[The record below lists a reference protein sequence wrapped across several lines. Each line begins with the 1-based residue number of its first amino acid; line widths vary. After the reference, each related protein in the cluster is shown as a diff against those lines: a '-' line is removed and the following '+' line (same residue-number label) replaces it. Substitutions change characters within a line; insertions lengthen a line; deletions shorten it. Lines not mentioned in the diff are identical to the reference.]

1 MFRTA
6 TTNKHSPMR
15 QVRLM
20 TDFGLKTNLS
30 MKKVKLLILAALAV
44 MMSATG
50 FAADADFP
58 ARPDTAIFVND
69 FAGVLRQ
76 SKVID
81 DSLRAFS
88 KRTTNQIM
96 VITVKDL
103 GDYEPKMYA
112 AELGDRWGIG
122 QAKLDNGLILLI
134 KPKTRDSKGQ
144 FALCPGRGL
153 GGALPDV
160 TCKRI
165 VDGKAIPALKKGDYD
180 AAVWAVL
187 KAVMPICAGEI
198 SGDEATKKSSGG
210 GGGWIWFVGIIAA
223 VVGGVAYA
231 NKRAKQKQAF
241 IEANET
247 PEERAARLAAAEK
260 RKKELEAERKKR
272 EAEAAAAAAAG
283 ATTAKS
289 VREKRQ
295 EEEERKRRNA
305 QKFGG
310 GSFDGGGASS
320 DW

>member
-1 MFRTA
+1 
-6 TTNKHSPMR
+6 
-15 QVRLM
+15 
-20 TDFGLKTNLS
+20 

-103 GDYEPKMYA
+103 GD
-112 AELGDRWGIG
+112 RWGIG
-122 QAKLDNGLILLI
+122 QAKLDNGLIILI

-144 FALCPGRGL
+144 FAICPGRGL

-231 NKRAKQKQAF
+231 NKRAKQKQAL

-260 RKKELEAERKKR
+260 RKKEREAERKKR

-320 DW
+320 EW

>member
-1 MFRTA
+1 
-6 TTNKHSPMR
+6 
-15 QVRLM
+15 
-20 TDFGLKTNLS
+20 

-44 MMSATG
+44 MMSATS

-58 ARPDTAIFVND
+58 ARPDTAIFVHD

-122 QAKLDNGLILLI
+122 QKKLDNGLIILI

-144 FALCPGRGL
+144 FAICPGRGL

-165 VDGKAIPALKKGDYD
+165 VDGKAIPALKKGDND

-198 SGDEATKKSSGG
+198 SGEEVTKKSSGG
-210 GGGWIWFVGIIAA
+210 GNGLIWFVGIIAA
-223 VVGGVAYA
+223 VVGGVVYA
-231 NKRAKQKQAF
+231 NKRAKKKQAL

-260 RKKELEAERKKR
+260 RKKELEAQRKKR
-272 EAEAAAAAAAG
+272 EAEAAAAAG

-320 DW
+320 EW

>member
-1 MFRTA
+1 
-6 TTNKHSPMR
+6 
-15 QVRLM
+15 
-20 TDFGLKTNLS
+20 
-30 MKKVKLLILAALAV
+30 MKKVKLLILVALAV
-44 MMSATG
+44 MMSATT

-58 ARPDTAIFVND
+58 ARPDTAIFVHD

-103 GDYEPKMYA
+103 GDYDPKMYA
-112 AELGDRWGIG
+112 VELGDRWGIG
-122 QAKLDNGLILLI
+122 QKKLDNGLIILI

-144 FALCPGRGL
+144 FAICPGRGL

-165 VDGKAIPALKKGDYD
+165 VDGKAIPALKEGDYD
-180 AAVWAVL
+180 AALWAVL

-198 SGDEATKKSSGG
+198 SGEEATKKSSGG
-210 GGGWIWFVGIIAA
+210 GNGLIWFVGIIAA
-223 VVGGVAYA
+223 VVGGVVYA
-231 NKRAKQKQAF
+231 NKRAKKKQAL

-260 RKKELEAERKKR
+260 RKKELEAQRKKR
-272 EAEAAAAAAAG
+272 EAEAAAAAG

-289 VREKRQ
+289 LREKRQ

-320 DW
+320 EW

>member
-1 MFRTA
+1 
-6 TTNKHSPMR
+6 
-15 QVRLM
+15 
-20 TDFGLKTNLS
+20 

-44 MMSATG
+44 MMSATS

-58 ARPDTAIFVND
+58 ARPDTAIFVHD

-122 QAKLDNGLILLI
+122 QKKLDNGLIILI

-144 FALCPGRGL
+144 FAICPGRGL

-165 VDGKAIPALKKGDYD
+165 VDGKAIPALKKGDND

-198 SGDEATKKSSGG
+198 SGEEVTKKSSGG
-210 GGGWIWFVGIIAA
+210 GNGLIWFVGIIAA
-223 VVGGVAYA
+223 VVGGVVYA
-231 NKRAKQKQAF
+231 NKRAKKKQAL

-260 RKKELEAERKKR
+260 RKKELEAQRKKR
-272 EAEAAAAAAAG
+272 EAEAAAAAG

>member
-1 MFRTA
+1 
-6 TTNKHSPMR
+6 
-15 QVRLM
+15 
-20 TDFGLKTNLS
+20 

-44 MMSATG
+44 MMSATS

-69 FAGVLRQ
+69 FADVLRQ

-103 GDYEPKMYA
+103 GDYDPKMYA

-122 QAKLDNGLILLI
+122 QAKLDNGLIILI

-198 SGDEATKKSSGG
+198 SGEEAMKKSSGG
-210 GGGWIWFVGIIAA
+210 GNGLI
-223 VVGGVAYA
+223 
-231 NKRAKQKQAF
+231 
-241 IEANET
+241 
-247 PEERAARLAAAEK
+247 
-260 RKKELEAERKKR
+260 
-272 EAEAAAAAAAG
+272 
-283 ATTAKS
+283 
-289 VREKRQ
+289 
-295 EEEERKRRNA
+295 
-305 QKFGG
+305 
-310 GSFDGGGASS
+310 
-320 DW
+320 

>member
-1 MFRTA
+1 
-6 TTNKHSPMR
+6 
-15 QVRLM
+15 
-20 TDFGLKTNLS
+20 

-44 MMSATG
+44 MMSATS

-103 GDYEPKMYA
+103 GDYDPKMYA

-122 QAKLDNGLILLI
+122 QAKLDNGLIILI

-198 SGDEATKKSSGG
+198 SGEEATKKSSGG
-210 GGGWIWFVGIIAA
+210 GNGLIWFVGIIAA
-223 VVGGVAYA
+223 VVGGVVYA
-231 NKRAKQKQAF
+231 NKRAKKKQAL

-272 EAEAAAAAAAG
+272 EAEARL
-283 ATTAKS
+283 T
-289 VREKRQ
+289 VV
-295 EEEERKRRNA
+295 A
-305 QKFGG
+305 QVAIGNIIM
-310 GSFDGGGASS
+310 
-320 DW
+320 

>member
-1 MFRTA
+1 
-6 TTNKHSPMR
+6 
-15 QVRLM
+15 
-20 TDFGLKTNLS
+20 

-44 MMSATG
+44 MMSVTS

-122 QAKLDNGLILLI
+122 QAKLDNGLIILI

-144 FALCPGRGL
+144 FAICPGRGL

-198 SGDEATKKSSGG
+198 SGEEATKKSSGG
-210 GGGWIWFVGIIAA
+210 GNGLIWFVGIIVA
-223 VVGGVAYA
+223 VVGGVVYA
-231 NKRAKQKQAF
+231 NKRAKKRQAL

-289 VREKRQ
+289 LHEKRQ

>member
-1 MFRTA
+1 
-6 TTNKHSPMR
+6 
-15 QVRLM
+15 
-20 TDFGLKTNLS
+20 

-44 MMSATG
+44 MMSVTS

-58 ARPDTAIFVND
+58 ARPDTAIFVHD

-122 QAKLDNGLILLI
+122 QKKLDNGLIILI

-144 FALCPGRGL
+144 FAICPGRGL

-165 VDGKAIPALKKGDYD
+165 VDGKAIPALKEGDYD
-180 AAVWAVL
+180 AALWAVL

-198 SGDEATKKSSGG
+198 SGEEATKKSSGG
-210 GGGWIWFVGIIAA
+210 GNGLIWFVGIIAA
-223 VVGGVAYA
+223 VVGGVCQQTCEEKTGTHRGER
-231 NKRAKQKQAF
+231 NPRRACR
-241 IEANET
+241 T
-247 PEERAARLAAAEK
+247 LGSS
-260 RKKELEAERKKR
+260 R
-272 EAEAAAAAAAG
+272 EAQ
-283 ATTAKS
+283 
-289 VREKRQ
+289 KRT
-295 EEEERKRRNA
+295 
-305 QKFGG
+305 
-310 GSFDGGGASS
+310 
-320 DW
+320 

>member
-1 MFRTA
+1 
-6 TTNKHSPMR
+6 
-15 QVRLM
+15 
-20 TDFGLKTNLS
+20 

-44 MMSATG
+44 MMSATS

-122 QAKLDNGLILLI
+122 QAKLDNGLIILI

-198 SGDEATKKSSGG
+198 SGGEATKKSSGG
-210 GGGWIWFVGIIAA
+210 GNGLIWFVGIIAA
-223 VVGGVAYA
+223 VVGGVVYA
-231 NKRAKQKQAF
+231 NKRAKKKQAL

-260 RKKELEAERKKR
+260 RKKELEAQRKKR

-289 VREKRQ
+289 LREKRQ

-320 DW
+320 EW

>member
-6 TTNKHSPMR
+6 TTNKHSPTR

-44 MMSATG
+44 MMSATS

-122 QAKLDNGLILLI
+122 HAELDNGLIILI

-144 FALCPGRGL
+144 FAICPGRGL

-165 VDGKAIPALKKGDYD
+165 VDGKAIPALKK
-180 AAVWAVL
+180 
-187 KAVMPICAGEI
+187 
-198 SGDEATKKSSGG
+198 ATMMQPYG
-210 GGGWIWFVGIIAA
+210 
-223 VVGGVAYA
+223 
-231 NKRAKQKQAF
+231 
-241 IEANET
+241 
-247 PEERAARLAAAEK
+247 LC
-260 RKKELEAERKKR
+260 
-272 EAEAAAAAAAG
+272 
-283 ATTAKS
+283 
-289 VREKRQ
+289 
-295 EEEERKRRNA
+295 
-305 QKFGG
+305 
-310 GSFDGGGASS
+310 
-320 DW
+320 

>member
-1 MFRTA
+1 
-6 TTNKHSPMR
+6 
-15 QVRLM
+15 
-20 TDFGLKTNLS
+20 

-50 FAADADFP
+50 FATDADFP

-122 QAKLDNGLILLI
+122 QAKLDNGLIILI

-165 VDGKAIPALKKGDYD
+165 VDGKAIPALKK
-180 AAVWAVL
+180 
-187 KAVMPICAGEI
+187 
-198 SGDEATKKSSGG
+198 ATMMQPYG
-210 GGGWIWFVGIIAA
+210 
-223 VVGGVAYA
+223 
-231 NKRAKQKQAF
+231 QC
-241 IEANET
+241 
-247 PEERAARLAAAEK
+247 
-260 RKKELEAERKKR
+260 
-272 EAEAAAAAAAG
+272 
-283 ATTAKS
+283 
-289 VREKRQ
+289 
-295 EEEERKRRNA
+295 
-305 QKFGG
+305 
-310 GSFDGGGASS
+310 
-320 DW
+320 

>member
-1 MFRTA
+1 
-6 TTNKHSPMR
+6 
-15 QVRLM
+15 
-20 TDFGLKTNLS
+20 

-44 MMSATG
+44 MMSATS

-58 ARPDTAIFVND
+58 ARPDTAIFVHD

-122 QAKLDNGLILLI
+122 QKKLDNGLIILI

-144 FALCPGRGL
+144 FAICPGRGL

-165 VDGKAIPALKKGDYD
+165 VDGKAIPALKKGDND

-198 SGDEATKKSSGG
+198 SGEEVTKKSSGG
-210 GGGWIWFVGIIAA
+210 GNGLIWFVGIIAA
-223 VVGGVAYA
+223 VVGGVVYA
-231 NKRAKQKQAF
+231 NKRAKKKQAL

-247 PEERAARLAAAEK
+247 PEERVARLAAAEQ
-260 RKKELEAERKKR
+260 RKKELEAQRKKR
-272 EAEAAAAAAAG
+272 EAEAAAAAG

-289 VREKRQ
+289 LREKRQ

-320 DW
+320 EW

>member
-1 MFRTA
+1 
-6 TTNKHSPMR
+6 
-15 QVRLM
+15 
-20 TDFGLKTNLS
+20 

-44 MMSATG
+44 MMSATS

-122 QAKLDNGLILLI
+122 QAKLDNGLIILI

-198 SGDEATKKSSGG
+198 SGDEVTKKSSGG
-210 GGGWIWFVGIIAA
+210 GNGLIWFVGIIAA
-223 VVGGVAYA
+223 VVGGVVYA
-231 NKRAKQKQAF
+231 NKRAKKKQAL

-272 EAEAAAAAAAG
+272 EAEAAAG

-289 VREKRQ
+289 LREKRQ

>member
-1 MFRTA
+1 
-6 TTNKHSPMR
+6 
-15 QVRLM
+15 
-20 TDFGLKTNLS
+20 

-44 MMSATG
+44 MMSATS

-112 AELGDRWGIG
+112 VELGDRWGIG
-122 QAKLDNGLILLI
+122 QKKLDNGLIILI
-134 KPKTRDSKGQ
+134 KPKTSDSKGQ
-144 FALCPGRGL
+144 FAICPGRGL

-165 VDGKAIPALKKGDYD
+165 VDGKAIPALKEGDYD
-180 AAVWAVL
+180 AALWAVL

-198 SGDEATKKSSGG
+198 SGEEATKKSSGG
-210 GGGWIWFVGIIAA
+210 GNGLIWFVGIIAA
-223 VVGGVAYA
+223 VVGGVVYA
-231 NKRAKQKQAF
+231 NKRAKKKQAL

-260 RKKELEAERKKR
+260 RKKELEAQRKKR
-272 EAEAAAAAAAG
+272 EAEAAAAAG

-289 VREKRQ
+289 LREKRQ
-295 EEEERKRRNA
+295 EEEDRKRRNA

-320 DW
+320 EW

>member
-1 MFRTA
+1 
-6 TTNKHSPMR
+6 
-15 QVRLM
+15 
-20 TDFGLKTNLS
+20 

-44 MMSATG
+44 MMSATS

-58 ARPDTAIFVND
+58 ARPDTAIFVHD

-122 QAKLDNGLILLI
+122 QKKLDNGLIILI

-144 FALCPGRGL
+144 FAICPGRGL

-165 VDGKAIPALKKGDYD
+165 VDGKAIPALKEGDYD
-180 AAVWAVL
+180 AAIWAVL

-198 SGDEATKKSSGG
+198 SGEEATKKSSGG
-210 GGGWIWFVGIIAA
+210 GNGLIWFVGIIAA
-223 VVGGVAYA
+223 VVGGVVYA
-231 NKRAKQKQAF
+231 NKRAKKKQAL

-247 PEERAARLAAAEK
+247 PEERVARLAAAEK
-260 RKKELEAERKKR
+260 RKKELEAQRKKR
-272 EAEAAAAAAAG
+272 EAEAAAAAG

-289 VREKRQ
+289 LREKRQ

-320 DW
+320 EW

>member
-6 TTNKHSPMR
+6 TTNKHSPTR

-44 MMSATG
+44 MISATS

-122 QAKLDNGLILLI
+122 QTKLDNGLIILI

-231 NKRAKQKQAF
+231 NKRAKKKQAL

-260 RKKELEAERKKR
+260 RKKELDAERKKR

>member
-1 MFRTA
+1 
-6 TTNKHSPMR
+6 
-15 QVRLM
+15 
-20 TDFGLKTNLS
+20 

-44 MMSATG
+44 MMSATS
-50 FAADADFP
+50 FTADTDFP

-122 QAKLDNGLILLI
+122 QAKLDNGLIILI

-198 SGDEATKKSSGG
+198 SGEEATKKSSGG
-210 GGGWIWFVGIIAA
+210 GNGLIWFVGIIAA
-223 VVGGVAYA
+223 VVGGVVYA
-231 NKRAKQKQAF
+231 NKRAKKKQAL

-272 EAEAAAAAAAG
+272 LRRKVYAKSAKRKKIANAEMLKSLAEARL
-283 ATTAKS
+283 TA
-289 VREKRQ
+289 E
-295 EEEERKRRNA
+295 A
-305 QKFGG
+305 QVAIGNIIM
-310 GSFDGGGASS
+310 
-320 DW
+320 

>member
-1 MFRTA
+1 
-6 TTNKHSPMR
+6 
-15 QVRLM
+15 
-20 TDFGLKTNLS
+20 

-44 MMSATG
+44 MMSATS
-50 FAADADFP
+50 FAADSDFP

-122 QAKLDNGLILLI
+122 QAKLDNGLIILI

-165 VDGKAIPALKKGDYD
+165 VDSKAIPALKKGDYD

-198 SGDEATKKSSGG
+198 SGDEATKKIVGRRRWLDLVCGHHCRCSGRCGVCQQAREAKTGTYRSQRNPRRACRTLGSSRE
-210 GGGWIWFVGIIAA
+210 AQ
-223 VVGGVAYA
+223 
-231 NKRAKQKQAF
+231 KRA
-241 IEANET
+241 
-247 PEERAARLAAAEK
+247 
-260 RKKELEAERKKR
+260 
-272 EAEAAAAAAAG
+272 
-283 ATTAKS
+283 
-289 VREKRQ
+289 
-295 EEEERKRRNA
+295 
-305 QKFGG
+305 
-310 GSFDGGGASS
+310 
-320 DW
+320 

>member
-1 MFRTA
+1 
-6 TTNKHSPMR
+6 
-15 QVRLM
+15 M

-44 MMSATG
+44 MMSATS

-103 GDYEPKMYA
+103 GDYDPKMYA

-122 QAKLDNGLILLI
+122 QAKLDNGLIILI

-144 FALCPGRGL
+144 FAICPGRGL

-165 VDGKAIPALKKGDYD
+165 VDSKAIPALKKGDYD

-210 GGGWIWFVGIIAA
+210 GGGWIWFVGIIVA

-231 NKRAKQKQAF
+231 NKRAKQKQAL

-272 EAEAAAAAAAG
+272 EG
-283 ATTAKS
+283 
-289 VREKRQ
+289 
-295 EEEERKRRNA
+295 
-305 QKFGG
+305 
-310 GSFDGGGASS
+310 
-320 DW
+320 

>member
-1 MFRTA
+1 
-6 TTNKHSPMR
+6 
-15 QVRLM
+15 
-20 TDFGLKTNLS
+20 

-44 MMSATG
+44 MMSATS
-50 FAADADFP
+50 FAADSDFP
-58 ARPDTAIFVND
+58 ARPDTAIFVHD

-112 AELGDRWGIG
+112 VELGDRWGIG
-122 QAKLDNGLILLI
+122 QAKLDNGLIILI
-134 KPKTRDSKGQ
+134 KPKTKDSKGQ
-144 FALCPGRGL
+144 FAICPGRGL

-165 VDGKAIPALKKGDYD
+165 VDGKAIPALKKSDYD

-231 NKRAKQKQAF
+231 NKRAKQKQAL

-260 RKKELEAERKKR
+260 RKKEREAERKKR
-272 EAEAAAAAAAG
+272 LRRKVY
-283 ATTAKS
+283 AKS
-289 VREKRQ
+289 AKR
-295 EEEERKRRNA
+295 KKNA
-305 QKFGG
+305 NAEMLKSLAEDRLTAVAQVANGNIIM
-310 GSFDGGGASS
+310 
-320 DW
+320 

>member
-1 MFRTA
+1 
-6 TTNKHSPMR
+6 
-15 QVRLM
+15 
-20 TDFGLKTNLS
+20 

-44 MMSATG
+44 MISATS
-50 FAADADFP
+50 FAADSDFP
-58 ARPDTAIFVND
+58 ARPDTAIFVHD

-103 GDYEPKMYA
+103 GDYDPKMYA
-112 AELGDRWGIG
+112 VELGDRWGIG
-122 QAKLDNGLILLI
+122 QAKLDNGLIILI

-144 FALCPGRGL
+144 FAICPGRGL

-210 GGGWIWFVGIIAA
+210 GGG
-223 VVGGVAYA
+223 
-231 NKRAKQKQAF
+231 
-241 IEANET
+241 
-247 PEERAARLAAAEK
+247 
-260 RKKELEAERKKR
+260 
-272 EAEAAAAAAAG
+272 
-283 ATTAKS
+283 
-289 VREKRQ
+289 
-295 EEEERKRRNA
+295 
-305 QKFGG
+305 
-310 GSFDGGGASS
+310 
-320 DW
+320 

>member
-1 MFRTA
+1 
-6 TTNKHSPMR
+6 
-15 QVRLM
+15 
-20 TDFGLKTNLS
+20 
-30 MKKVKLLILAALAV
+30 MKKVKLLILATLAV
-44 MMSATG
+44 MMSAIS
-50 FAADADFP
+50 FAADSDFP
-58 ARPDTAIFVND
+58 ARPDTAIFVHD

-112 AELGDRWGIG
+112 VELGDRWGIG
-122 QAKLDNGLILLI
+122 QAKLDNGLIILI
-134 KPKTRDSKGQ
+134 KPKTKDSKGQ
-144 FALCPGRGL
+144 FAICPGRGL

-165 VDGKAIPALKKGDYD
+165 VDGKAIPALKKDDYD
-180 AAVWAVL
+180 ASVWAVL
-187 KAVMPICAGEI
+187 KTVMPICAGEI

-223 VVGGVAYA
+223 VVGGVVYA
-231 NKRAKQKQAF
+231 NKRAKQKQAL

-260 RKKELEAERKKR
+260 RKKEREAERKKR
-272 EAEAAAAAAAG
+272 EAEAAAG